1 MAAQNQPGPVGTAP
15 GNFIVDTVPVLSAA
29 TIISITNDGSTSV
42 MNCSVFAC
50 GLTVGSQIE
59 LGEALAVATNCE
71 GPHTI
76 SAVSGNTASFP
87 SPNCLASGGPYANGI
102 GQWAPALSLTNAVA
116 SAGDA
121 VQFMVNY
128 DDQFSIFA
136 VHGGVINSEEV
147 LDTNGPIQL
156 ISPFFGNS
164 FGITKDSKVSLGYA
178 PTASTVVCPGAGF
191 GSSSGV
197 GLGVPSSYKGLA
209 QTARHGLGHTVYSSG
224 NSVGHSSSIG
234 PVTLWTCPASGY
246 GSSDRYEPKVYA
258 VATAGAADATMQ
270 LSTSYTDVSGT
281 VQTKTSCSATPFAT
295 TGANVQL
302 DTLLLC
308 SPGTT
313 VTFSLAEN
321 GNATYAVT
329 VNLVLN

>member
-1 MAAQNQPGPVGTAP
+1 
-15 GNFIVDTVPVLSAA
+15 
-29 TIISITNDGSTSV
+29 
-42 MNCSVFAC
+42 
-50 GLTVGSQIE
+50 
-59 LGEALAVATNCE
+59 
-71 GPHTI
+71 
-76 SAVSGNTASFP
+76 
-87 SPNCLASGGPYANGI
+87 
-102 GQWAPALSLTNAVA
+102 
-116 SAGDA
+116 
-121 VQFMVNY
+121 
-128 DDQFSIFA
+128 
-136 VHGGVINSEEV
+136 
-147 LDTNGPIQL
+147 
-156 ISPFFGNS
+156 
-164 FGITKDSKVSLGYA
+164 
-178 PTASTVVCPGAGF
+178 
-191 GSSSGV
+191 V
-197 GLGVPSSYKGLA
+197 GLGVPSSHKGLA

-313 VTFSLAEN
+313 VTFTLTES